1 MSEPQLTRVVR
12 GHIVVPSADVPVE
25 AAEVVVRVEDV
36 SRADAPSVVIA
47 EHRQRG
53 VPLRRGAV
61 LPFALEVPAD
71 RVDARSLYSVHAH
84 VDASG
89 SGTVEPGDLISTR
102 SYPVL
107 TRGYGHEAEVEV
119 QRV

>member
-1 MSEPQLTRVVR
+1 MSEAQLRRSVHGRVV
-12 GHIVVPSADVPVE
+12 VPPTDVPAE
-25 AAEVVVRVEDV
+25 AAELVVRLEDV

-47 EHRQRG
+47 EHRQQH
-53 VPLRRGAV
+53 VPLEAGSAV
-61 LPFALEVPAD
+61 PFELDVPAE
-71 RVDARSLYSVHAH
+71 RVDPSSLYSLSAH

-89 SGTVEPGDLISTR
+89 SGEVEPGYLISTR

-107 TRGYGHEAEVEV
+107 TRGYGDEVTVEV